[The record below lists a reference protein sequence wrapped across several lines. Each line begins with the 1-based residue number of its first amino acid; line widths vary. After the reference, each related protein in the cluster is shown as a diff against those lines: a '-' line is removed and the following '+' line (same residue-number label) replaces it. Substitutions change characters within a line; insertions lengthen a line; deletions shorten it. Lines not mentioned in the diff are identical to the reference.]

1 MKTLISTLTIAALM
15 SSFVVFASAGTDSP
29 APTAVMTIVC
39 PNSVVTG
46 IINAPA
52 DWSPLSVLSG
62 AELGF
67 QQMLISKEFGKPI
80 VVCADNNQKDTFAV
94 HTLRRVFPVNYV
106 CWVNKSKGG
115 TDAFAQRSA
124 TCAPRI
130 KVN

>member
-1 MKTLISTLTIAALM
+1 MKILISVLTVTLM
-15 SSFVVFASAGTDSP
+15 FSFVVFACADTPLP
-29 APTAVMTIVC
+29 APAAMLTVVC

-62 AELGF
+62 AELSF

-80 VVCADNNQKDTFAV
+80 VICAYTNQKDTFAV
-94 HTLRRVFPVNYV
+94 HTLRRVFPMNYV
-106 CWVNKSKGG
+106 CSVNKSKTG